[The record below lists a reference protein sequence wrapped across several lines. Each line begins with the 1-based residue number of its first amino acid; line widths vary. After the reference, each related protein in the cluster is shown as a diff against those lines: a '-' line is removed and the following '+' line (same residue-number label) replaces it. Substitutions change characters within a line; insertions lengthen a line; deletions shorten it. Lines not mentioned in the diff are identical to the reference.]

1 MALEQLKAPTRLLS
15 MGSCTLLHSKA
26 TLVVCWISGREL
38 GFGPWRWVRPLF
50 YDVIVQVPPNVHFEV
65 DDVEAD
71 WTYSEK
77 FDFIHC
83 RTMGNAIQNWPRLV
97 KQCHEFTKPGGWA
110 EFVDIDL
117 AWVSPDNSMPADS
130 ACLKINTEFIKATR
144 DAGMEPSPGP
154 LVEGMMKDV
163 GFVNIHHQR
172 YPLPVGTWPADKHLK
187 EIGAWN
193 YLQCT
198 EGLEAFCY
206 AIFTR
211 ALGYSK
217 EEVEVLC
224 AKARKELKDSKQHA
238 MFYLHVCY
246 GQKKA
251 EPEVYL
257 QTLFPLIAC
266 GFSLIHITIR
276 LLRHAVTP
284 NPKKGY
290 IALNGTGR
298 PTDIPKDVIEDE
310 DEADEATCIDEEAEN
325 ERLTLRK
332 TISTS
337 GSVAEVSRP
346 RGALLLVIVE
356 ILALLGEVGISLAA
370 LITHAGGR
378 HARIATI
385 SRLCVWGYILV
396 LTCLRLLLPNL
407 KRNPLPKLWNH
418 TAILFSIQWL
428 CTVILFRTSIIHS
441 QSRLAQ
447 ALTVTDFVLA
457 SLLAII
463 AITARKGNRT
473 VILKY
478 EEKLEPSREPL
489 ASLLSIAT
497 FSWVDAIV
505 WRGYIKTLE
514 LSDVWN
520 LLPTDRAANVLA
532 DFRQIKKTSKFA
544 WRLLK
549 HFRRDLL
556 LQQAWTFLSSL
567 LTFAPTLLLKAILE
581 YVEQPES
588 TTPATA
594 WLWVTLLAV
603 AGIVGGIS
611 DGQAL
616 WIGRKI
622 CIRLRAIMVA
632 EIYAKTLR
640 RRAAIGADA
649 DLSEDKSKSIEDG
662 ITKEGTLNRLR
673 SLFRKKKSPKD
684 DSGAAK
690 EGSEDKQVNSG
701 TIINLMSVDS
711 FKVSEISA
719 YFHFLFPSV
728 PVQLVIAITLLYKI
742 LGWSSIAGIAV
753 MLLLMPLNLF
763 FAKQFSSSQKR
774 IMAGT
779 DGRIHTTNEVL
790 QNIRIIKYFS
800 WELRFAQDVDDKR
813 RVELK
818 ALRYKYIIWTFAATV
833 WYGVPILITGFSF
846 FLYTAVEKKQ
856 LVPSIAF
863 TALSLFGLLRFPLD
877 RLADMTA
884 RILESKVSVDRIE
897 AYLNEKETGK
907 YIQLSGSTEQDLPC
921 TIIGFDDATFTWA
934 GKDDHSRSANA
945 AFRMIN
951 IDVKFHVGSLNV
963 IAGPTGS
970 GKTSL
975 LMALLGEMTLVTGT
989 VHLPSGS
996 REDLNPDST
1005 TGLTESVAYCAQQA
1019 WLVNDTIKQN
1029 ILFASPYDEDRYNSV
1044 INACAL
1050 RRDLEVLESGD
1061 ATLVGE
1067 KGIVVSGGQKQR
1079 ISLAR
1084 ALYCNSKHVLLDD
1097 CLSAVDSHTAQH
1109 IFDNAILGPL
1119 MMHRTCILVTHNI
1132 ALCAARSQ
1140 FIVVLANGKI
1150 AAQGDPREVMIS
1162 GALGEDASRPA
1173 SKSGTRPPSR
1183 SGSKADLQSGAS
1195 TDTNAEDMDVKPNG
1209 QANGSAKNSKAK
1221 PQADDDDEG
1230 ANARTEGKAEGAVHW
1245 QVIQMY
1251 FASMGSSPYWILTVL
1266 MFAIEPVAQMATNL
1280 WIRQWSNSYSTSGI
1294 HMMETLGPS
1303 NSTSRYDMWKVLPL
1317 DPLRTEISK
1326 WSVPYLPARS
1336 AELYAWATPSEVDIG
1351 YYLGVYASLGI
1362 IYVIICIFRLLILFY
1377 GSLSASNSIH
1387 TRLLNAVLRA
1397 KFKFFDTT
1405 PLGQIMNRF
1414 SKDLQAI
1421 DQEVAAVAAGVV
1433 QGVLNIVAIVI
1444 LISVITPGFLIAG
1457 ILLSIVYF
1465 CIGMFYVRSS
1475 RDLKRLESIQ
1485 RSPLYQQFGET
1496 LSGIITIR
1504 AYGDERRFVRDNFS
1518 RINTHNRPFI
1528 YLWAANRWLALRI
1541 DWAGAFVAFFAGAF
1555 VVANVGRIDAG
1566 AAGLS
1571 LTYALTFNES
1581 ILWLVRLYADNE
1593 QNMNHVERV
1602 KQYLELEQEAKAI
1615 IPENRPPGNWPSKG
1629 KVEFVNYSTRYR
1641 SDLNQVLKR
1650 LNIKMAA
1657 EEKVGIVG
1665 RTGAGKSSLAMAL
1678 FRGLEADE
1686 GKILIDDIDIG
1697 LIGLQDLRENITI
1710 VPQDPTLFTG
1720 TIRSNLDPFG
1730 LFTDEE
1736 IFTALRRVHLIGSS
1750 SSSTTV
1756 TRPSTPGPSEDPSSA
1771 SSTNQLAPPS
1781 NDHDNTGN
1789 DLSKVTT
1796 NTRENTNIFLNLSSS
1811 VAESGSNLSQGQ
1823 RQLLCLARALL
1834 KSPRVLLMDEATASI
1849 DYATDAKIQ
1858 NTLRELKGSTIITI
1872 AHRLQTIIDYDK
1884 VLVLDKGEVVEYDAP
1899 WELMKLERGIFRGMC
1914 EMSGDFETLQEGAR
1928 RAGEKKQLVDV

>member
-1 MALEQLKAPTRLLS
+1 MVLFGTR
-15 MGSCTLLHSKA
+15 T
-26 TLVVCWISGREL
+26 TLV
-38 GFGPWRWVRPLF
+38 
-50 YDVIVQVPPNVHFEV
+50 DVSN
-65 DDVEAD
+65 
-71 WTYSEK
+71 K
-77 FDFIHC
+77 
-83 RTMGNAIQNWPRLV
+83 
-97 KQCHEFTKPGGWA
+97 
-110 EFVDIDL
+110 
-117 AWVSPDNSMPADS
+117 SPSYPCDTVVNIADS
-130 ACLKINTEFIKATR
+130 
-144 DAGMEPSPGP
+144 
-154 LVEGMMKDV
+154 
-163 GFVNIHHQR
+163 
-172 YPLPVGTWPADKHLK
+172 
-187 EIGAWN
+187 
-193 YLQCT
+193 
-198 EGLEAFCY
+198 GL
-206 AIFTR
+206 
-211 ALGYSK
+211 S
-217 EEVEVLC
+217 
-224 AKARKELKDSKQHA
+224 
-238 MFYLHVCY
+238 
-246 GQKKA
+246 
-251 EPEVYL
+251 YL
-257 QTLFPLIAC
+257 QTLFPLLAC
-266 GFSLIHITIR
+266 SLSLLHITIR
-276 LLRHAVTP
+276 LVQYAATSQ
-284 NPKKGY
+284 PKKGY
-290 IALNGTGR
+290 IALSDGGR
-298 PTDIPKDVIEDE
+298 PSDIPKDVIEND
-310 DEADEATCIDEEAEN
+310 DEADEATCIDEEAEDGH
-325 ERLTLRK
+325 LTLRK
-332 TISTS
+332 TISTT
-337 GSVAEVSRP
+337 GSVVEISRP
-346 RGALLLVIVE
+346 RGALLLVIAE
-356 ILALLGEVGISLAA
+356 ILALLGEVGISLTV
-370 LITHAGGR
+370 LITHTGG
-378 HARIATI
+378 HPARVATI
-385 SRLCVWGYILV
+385 SRLCVWVYILV

-407 KRNPLPKLWNH
+407 RRNPLPKLWNH
-418 TAILFSIQWL
+418 TASLYSFQWL
-428 CTVILFRTSIIHS
+428 CTVILFRTSLIHP
-441 QSRLAQ
+441 QSRHGQ
-447 ALTVTDFVLA
+447 DLTITDFALA
-457 SLLAII
+457 SILAII

-473 VILKY
+473 VVLKY
-478 EEKLEPSREPL
+478 EEKLEPSHEPL

-505 WRGYIKTLE
+505 WKGYIKTLE

-520 LLPTDRAANVLA
+520 LLPKDKAANVVA
-532 DFRQIKKTSKFA
+532 EFRQIKKTSKLA
-544 WRLLK
+544 WRLLR
-549 HFRRDLL
+549 HFKRYLL
-556 LQQAWTFLSSL
+556 LQQLWTLLSIL

-581 YVEQPES
+581 YIEQPES

-603 AGIVGGIS
+603 AGIVGGIA
-611 DGQAL
+611 DGQGL

-640 RRAAIGADA
+640 RRAAIGADK
-649 DLSEDKSKSIEDG
+649 DLAENKSKSNEDVV
-662 ITKEGTLNRLR
+662 TKGGALARLR
-673 SLFRKKKSPKD
+673 SLFRTKKALKD
-684 DSGAAK
+684 DTGAVK
-690 EGSEDKQVNSG
+690 EVSNGTQVNSG

-728 PVQLVIAITLLYKI
+728 PVQLVVVIILLYKI
-742 LGWSSIAGIAV
+742 LGWSSIAGIGV
-753 MLLLMPLNLF
+753 MFLLMPLNLF
-763 FAKQFSSSQKR
+763 FARQFSSSQKR

-800 WELRFAQDVDDKR
+800 WELRFARDVDDKR

-818 ALRYKYIIWTFAATV
+818 ALRYKYIIWTFAGTV
-833 WYGVPILITGFSF
+833 WSGAPVLITGFSF
-846 FLYTAVEKKQ
+846 LLYTAVEKKQ

-897 AYLNEKETGK
+897 AYLNEEETGK
-907 YIQLSGSTEQDLPC
+907 YTQLSESTEEGHLC
-921 TIIGFDDATFTWA
+921 TNVGFDNATFTWA
-934 GKDDHSRSANA
+934 SKDDYSRSGNT

-951 IDVKFHVGSLNV
+951 IDVKFHIGALNV

-975 LMALLGEMTLVTGT
+975 LMALLGEMTLLIGA
-989 VHLPSGS
+989 VHLPGGS
-996 REDLNPDST
+996 REDLKADPA

-1044 INACAL
+1044 IDACAL
-1050 RRDLEVLESGD
+1050 RRDLEVLDSGD

-1119 MMHRTCILVTHNI
+1119 MMYRTCILVTHNI
-1132 ALCAARSQ
+1132 ALCAARSR

-1150 AAQGDPREVMIS
+1150 AAQGHPQEVMSS

-1183 SGSKADLQSGAS
+1183 SDSKANLESGVS
-1195 TDTNAEDMDVKPNG
+1195 DGTNAEHSNVKSNG
-1209 QANGSAKNSKAK
+1209 NANGSAKKCKAK
-1221 PQADDDDEG
+1221 PLADEIDES

-1245 QVIQMY
+1245 RVIQLY
-1251 FASMGSSPYWILTVL
+1251 FTSMGSSIYWIFMVL
-1266 MFAIEPVAQMATNL
+1266 MFAIEPVSQMSTNL
-1280 WIRQWSNSYSTSGI
+1280 WIRQWSNSYSTSGA
-1294 HMMETLGPS
+1294 HVMEDLGPL
-1303 NSTSRYDMWKVLPL
+1303 NSTYDHNTWEMVPL
-1317 DPLRTEISK
+1317 DYFRIGISK
-1326 WSVPYLPARS
+1326 WNVLSSPARS
-1336 AELYAWATPSEVDIG
+1336 AEWHASTTPSEVDIG
-1351 YYLGVYASLGI
+1351 YYLGVYALLGI
-1362 IYVIICIFRLLILFY
+1362 IYVMICIFRLSILFY
-1377 GSLSASNSIH
+1377 GSLSASRSIH

-1397 KFKFFDTT
+1397 KFKFFDIT
-1405 PLGQIMNRF
+1405 PLGQILNRF

-1444 LISVITPGFLIAG
+1444 LISIITPGFLIAG
-1457 ILLSIVYF
+1457 LLLSGIYF
-1465 CIGMFYVRSS
+1465 CIGMFYVKSS
-1475 RDLKRLESIQ
+1475 RDLKRLESVQ

-1504 AYGDERRFVRDNFS
+1504 AYGDERRFVRDNFI

-1555 VVANVGRIDAG
+1555 VVANVGKIDAG

-1602 KQYLELEQEAKAI
+1602 KQYLELEQEAEAI
-1615 IPENRPPGNWPSKG
+1615 VPDNRPPGNWPSKG

-1641 SDLNQVLKR
+1641 SDLDQVLKR
-1650 LNIKMAA
+1650 LNIKMEA
-1657 EEKVGIVG
+1657 EEKIGIVG

-1697 LIGLQDLRENITI
+1697 SIGLQDLRENITI

-1736 IFTALRRVHLIGSS
+1736 IFTALRRVHLIGSTVS
-1750 SSSTTV
+1750 STTTATSSMPVPPDVPSTTSSST
-1756 TRPSTPGPSEDPSSA
+1756 G
-1771 SSTNQLAPPS
+1771 LAPPS
-1781 NDHDNTGN
+1781 ISHNDAGD
-1789 DLSKVTT
+1789 DLTQVTT
-1796 NTRENTNIFLNLSSS
+1796 NTRENSNIFVNLASS

-1858 NTLRELKGSTIITI
+1858 DTLRELRGSTIITI
-1872 AHRLQTIIDYDK
+1872 AHRLQTIVDYDK

-1899 WELMKLERGIFRGMC
+1899 WELLKMEGGIFKGMC
-1914 EMSGDFETLQEGAR
+1914 EMSGDFETLLEGAR
-1928 RAGEKKQLVDV
+1928 RAGQKKLLVDV